1 MKQKAIYCLL
11 ATATIFSSCKK
22 NIFRKSETHTSTL
35 NNQSY
40 ADSRLTQIITSKGSI
55 TELQYSDDEKLKRTL
70 QYTLDIKSK
79 NRTLSCIRTFNYD
92 KQGRLVKTVV
102 ENQYDK
108 KNLNIYQYSYSGNQL
123 TNYTLST
130 MNIQNPKQPI
140 LTLNF
145 SYTYRYSSGHL
156 SSFSISNGVGE
167 IVMESTYDYKN
178 NGKNTILTGTNKQP
192 GLPEERFATEF
203 FGDISDPSAIFIP
216 GAVKPSTLL
225 TRDFAY
231 TSDISGKFIQQYKTD
246 TKGRV
251 ISVETTYPYQVGA
264 KSKTCYIYESI

>member
-22 NIFRKSETHTSTL
+22 NIFRKAVIQTEML

-40 ADSRLTQIITSKGSI
+40 VGSRLTQIVTSIGD
-55 TELQYSDDEKLKRTL
+55 TTVLQYGDGEKLKRTL
-70 QYTLDIKSK
+70 QYTSDHKSRK
-79 NRTLSCIRTFNYD
+79 RTLNCIRTFSYD
-92 KQGRLVKTVV
+92 KEGRLIKTIV

-108 KNLNIYQYSYSGNQL
+108 ENLNIYQYSYIANQL
-123 TNYTLST
+123 STYTLST
-130 MNIQNPKQPI
+130 MNIQDPRQPV

-145 SYTYRYSSGHL
+145 SYSYHYSGGRL
-156 SSFSISNGVGE
+156 SSYSISNGIGE
-167 IVMESTYDYKN
+167 TIMESAYNYSS
-178 NGKNTILTGTNKQP
+178 NGKNTIITGSNRQP
-192 GLPEERFATEF
+192 GLPEERFATEL
-203 FGDISDPSAIFIP
+203 FGDIADPSAIFIP

-231 TSDISGKFIQQYKTD
+231 TSDITGKFIQHYKTD

-251 ISVETTYPYQVGA
+251 ISVETSYPYQVGV